1 MSLKYHYSTFA
12 NILFFIFGIFLL
24 FFGLDQ
30 LFFNT
35 EIVSDLLKNFNKTG
49 ENIELGLWIMV
60 FLGTLLTSGF
70 LINLIRGKNYVLE
83 ANKNGIII
91 YTGSTKESTSKIKVD
106 WSDFI
111 KIETRH
117 NLGVFRWHDGN
128 RGWTK
133 VLVIKTVKDSID
145 WPSIMFTK
153 NKISFKSEDNY
164 DEIIIN
170 AWLNKNKTSITNEI
184 NKLALNYKKNYPD
197 T

>member
-1 MSLKYHYSTFA
+1 MSLKYYYSTFA
-12 NILFFIFGIFLL
+12 NVLFFIFGIFLL

-35 EIVSDLLKNFNKTG
+35 EIISDFLNNFDKTG

-70 LINLIRGKNYVLE
+70 LINLIRGKNYVIE
-83 ANKNGIII
+83 ANENGLVI
-91 YTGSTKESTSKIKVD
+91 YTGSTKKSISKINID

-111 KIETRH
+111 KIETRQ
-117 NLGVFRWHDGN
+117 NLGVFRWHGGN

-145 WPSIMFTK
+145 WPSVMIIK
-153 NKISFKSEDNY
+153 NKISFKSENDY

-170 AWLNKNKTSITNEI
+170 AWLNKNKNTVTDEI
-184 NKLALNYKKNYPD
+184 NQLALNYKKKYPD